1 MMFKQGQDAGLAGL
15 KIQEISGLPNLANPP
30 APLPKQ
36 DHSKVQQT
44 LMTGPTNEE
53 KYDNL
58 FSSDD
63 ENERRAKDQKKA

>member
-1 MMFKQGQDAGLAGL
+1 LAIGGL
-15 KIQEISGLPNLANPP
+15 KIQEITGLPNLSNPP

-36 DHSKVQQT
+36 DHAKVQQGV
-44 LMTGPTNEE
+44 MAGPSNEE

-63 ENERRAKDQKKA
+63 ENERRAKDQKKS

>member
-1 MMFKQGQDAGLAGL
+1 
-15 KIQEISGLPNLANPP
+15 
-30 APLPKQ
+30 
-36 DHSKVQQT
+36 VQQT

-63 ENERRAKDQKKA
+63 ENERRAKDQKKAQNPRNIGRSRDDPRIDRKNRQSKSN